1 MLVPINW
8 LKDYVEIDVDIKE
21 FVDKMTMSGTKVES
35 VEETGQNI
43 DKVVVGKIIEI
54 TPHPNADSL
63 LVTKVDVG
71 NEVLQ
76 IITGATNIK
85 ENDYVPV
92 ALHGSTLPD
101 GTKIK
106 RGKLR
111 GLESAGMLC
120 SPEELGLTE
129 ETLPEGIDMVDGILI
144 LPHEY
149 PLGKDIKEVLEL
161 NDKIVEFEITNN
173 RPDCLSMLGIAREVA
188 ATFGKKMKYPS
199 IEVSGNRDDVSDYI
213 SVSVEDKD
221 LCPRFAVKVIK
232 NVKIESSPQW
242 MQDRL
247 LKAGIRPINNI
258 VDITNYVMLETGN
271 PMHAYDLNMLDGN
284 KIIVRRARNG
294 EKIVTLDE
302 VERKLDNE
310 TLVIADANKPVGIAG
325 IMGGYNSEIEEGTK
339 TIVFECAIF
348 DPVNVRLSSKKLGL
362 RTEASSRFEKGLDM
376 ESVEFAINR
385 AWYLVEQLK
394 AGEVVGGMI
403 DIYPVKKEKN
413 IMELKID
420 RVKWLLGVEI
430 PAYKIKEILESLEF
444 KVTGEDILKVEVP
457 SFRDDVTIEADLIEE
472 IARIYGYDNIPSK
485 LMDTTFTPGGR
496 DNRQRIRQMTRNNLA
511 AQGLFEI
518 YTYSFVSPSVF
529 NQINLRAENPLR
541 KAIRILNPLGEDQS
555 IMRTTLIP
563 NMLEV
568 ISRNYNRKIAD
579 GMFYE
584 LSKVYL
590 ADELPLKDLANERD
604 TLTIGIYGN
613 VDFYDL
619 KGITENLLSELN
631 ISNYRV
637 LPSNHESFH
646 PGRTAELLINNKRI
660 GYLGEIHPEV
670 LDNYD
675 IPVRVYIAEFN
686 FEEITAHAN
695 LDIKYKPLPK
705 YPSIER
711 DIAIVVKEEIT
722 AGQVE
727 EIIKN
732 KGGKLVEEVELFDIY
747 RGSQIEEGYKSM
759 AYRIVYRSNE
769 KTLTDDDIAK
779 VHDKII
785 NSLANQVG
793 AILRK

>member
-348 DPVNVRLSSKKLGL
+348 EPVNVRLSSKKLGL
-362 RTEASSRFEKGLDM
+362 RTEASSRFEKGIDM

-385 AWYLVEQLK
+385 ACYLVEQLK

-403 DIYPVKKEKN
+403 DIYPVKKEKKV
-413 IMELKID
+413 IDFKID
-420 RVKWLLGVEI
+420 RVKWLLGVDI
-430 PAYKIKEILESLEF
+430 SVNKVKEILESLEF
-444 KVTGEDILKVEVP
+444 KVSGEDILKVEVP
-457 SFRDDVTIEADLIEE
+457 SFRDDVAIEADLIEE

-485 LMDTTFTPGGR
+485 LMDTIFTPGGR
-496 DNRQRIRQMTRNNLA
+496 DNKQKIRQMTRNNLA

-541 KAIRILNPLGEDQS
+541 KAIRLLNPLGEDQS

-631 ISNYRV
+631 ISNYRM

-686 FEEITAHAN
+686 FEEIMAHAN

-711 DIAIVVKEEIT
+711 DIAIVVTEDIT

-727 EIIKN
+727 EIIRN

>member
-348 DPVNVRLSSKKLGL
+348 EPVNVRLSSKKLGL
-362 RTEASSRFEKGLDM
+362 RTEASSRFEKGIDM

-385 AWYLVEQLK
+385 ACYLVEQLK

-403 DIYPVKKEKN
+403 DIYPVKKEKKV
-413 IMELKID
+413 IDFKID
-420 RVKWLLGVEI
+420 RVKWLLGVDI
-430 PAYKIKEILESLEF
+430 SVNKVKEILESLEF
-444 KVTGEDILKVEVP
+444 KVSGEDILKVEVP
-457 SFRDDVTIEADLIEE
+457 SFRDDVAIEADLIEE

-485 LMDTTFTPGGR
+485 LMDTIFTPGGR
-496 DNRQRIRQMTRNNLA
+496 DNKQKIRQMTRNNLA

-541 KAIRILNPLGEDQS
+541 KAIRLLNPLGEDQS

-631 ISNYRV
+631 ISNYRM

-686 FEEITAHAN
+686 FEEIMAHAK

-711 DIAIVVKEEIT
+711 DIAIVVTEDIT

-727 EIIKN
+727 EIIRN